1 MFKWLLF
8 LSIFIANFAH
18 SYCFKSAGAF
28 YKIDPLLLMSIA
40 IQESNLQP
48 GSIGVNKT
56 DDGRILSYDYGL
68 MQINSRQLPMLK
80 RAGIERDDLLLNPC
94 LNTYVGAWVLRN
106 HINRWGDTWDSI
118 GSYNA
123 GFSEKNVDK
132 RINYASSVQKIY
144 INLIKLNK
152 DSNIIGRL
160 Q

>member
-1 MFKWLLF
+1 MLKFLLLF
-8 LSIFIANFAH
+8 TIFIMSHAH
-18 SYCFKSAGAF
+18 SYCFKSAGEF

-40 IQESNLQP
+40 IQESKLLP
-48 GSIGVNKT
+48 ESIGVNKA

-106 HINRWGDTWDSI
+106 HMNRWGNTWESV

-123 GFSEKNVDK
+123 GFSDSNVEK
-132 RINYASSVQKIY
+132 RIKYASSIEKIY
-144 INLIKLNK
+144 LNLIKLNK